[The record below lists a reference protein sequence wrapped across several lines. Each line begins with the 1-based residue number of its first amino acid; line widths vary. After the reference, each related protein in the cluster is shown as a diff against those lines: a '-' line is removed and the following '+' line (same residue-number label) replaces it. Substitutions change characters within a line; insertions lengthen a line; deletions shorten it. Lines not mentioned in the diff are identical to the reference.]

1 MYTCRE
7 ERYPARRPSSS
18 AHGQPIS
25 INPVSDQI
33 GARSER
39 IYAASDRIYTSG
51 SLRPTCP
58 LARGGKLY
66 PRIGSNREKF
76 RFSQVFFVFRI
87 FGRGG
92 EEGAEQGSCKGK
104 GEGVGSQGGRANE
117 FRADLENFIR
127 EGGHY
132 YIVSRLGFYCCMQKR
147 DIIYYV
153 SGY

>member
-87 FGRGG
+87 FGRGE

-104 GEGVGSQGGRANE
+104 GEGWVRRVGART
-117 FRADLENFIR
+117 NFEQIWR
-127 EGGHY
+127 ILFGKEATIISFPGSGS
-132 YIVSRLGFYCCMQKR
+132 IVACKN
-147 DIIYYV
+147 V
-153 SGY
+153 T

>member
-1 MYTCRE
+1 MSVFTPLLIGYI
-7 ERYPARRPSSS
+7 PAARFVQLVHSH
-18 AHGQPIS
+18 AEGNFILG
-25 INPVSDQI
+25 SDQT
-33 GARSER
+33 GKNFDSRKCSSFFE
-39 IYAASDRIYTSG
+39 
-51 SLRPTCP
+51 SL
-58 LARGGKLY
+58 
-66 PRIGSNREKF
+66 
-76 RFSQVFFVFRI
+76 
-87 FGRGG
+87 G
-92 EEGAEQGSCKGK
+92 EEGRGAEQGSCKGK

>member
-92 EEGAEQGSCKGK
+92 E
-104 GEGVGSQGGRANE
+104 GGRARELQGKRGRGGFVGWARERISSRSGE
-117 FRADLENFIR
+117 F
-127 EGGHY
+127 Y
-132 YIVSRLGFYCCMQKR
+132 
-147 DIIYYV
+147 
-153 SGY
+153 SGRRPLLYRFPARVLLLHAKT

>member
-92 EEGAEQGSCKGK
+92 E
-104 GEGVGSQGGRANE
+104 GGRARE
-117 FRADLENFIR
+117 LQGKRGRGGFVGWARERISSRSGDFIR